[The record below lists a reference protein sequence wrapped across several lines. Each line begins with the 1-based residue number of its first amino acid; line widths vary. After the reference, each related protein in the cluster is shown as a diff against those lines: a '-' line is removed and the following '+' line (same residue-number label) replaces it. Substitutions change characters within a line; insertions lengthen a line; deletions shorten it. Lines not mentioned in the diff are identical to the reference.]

1 MATEPVRSDL
11 EDAYAESAR
20 WVALLPHVLLLAN
33 AIHDLVEAPDTPL
46 LWLAVGVFTLSS
58 TVLAL
63 EWFIRTVATRIAL
76 ASTSL
81 AGASV
86 LVLLARAARTI
97 ERSAPFLFF
106 AVVLLVVVVL
116 IAVSLWCRRRAR

>member
-1 MATEPVRSDL
+1 MAPEPVRADL

-33 AIHDLVEAPDTPL
+33 AIHDLVDSPGAPL
-46 LWLAVGVFTLSS
+46 LWLAAGVFTLSCA
-58 TVLAL
+58 VLAL
-63 EWFIRTVATRIAL
+63 EWFVRTTATRIAL

-86 LVLLARAARTI
+86 AVLLAQVAKTI

-106 AVVLLVVVVL
+106 TVVLLVVVVL